1 MDKLYS
7 KSKIKT
13 MCKDIKLD
21 DKQITA
27 AKEWLKLLDEGQLKK
42 EQDNYLKFADIILR
56 RILKYDISKDVDF
69 EKGKKRK
76 FIEFIFKNSNRE
88 IFCIEV
94 KGTTTENLYERQHRK
109 KKEHETPIEQL
120 WNYMGSNALLYGICT
135 NYRIFYLIDH
145 DYGYYTPHKFDFKTI
160 EEDEEKLKEFVAVFS
175 NLLDE
180 EIMKKNKKY
189 QSMEQQELTNEFYS
203 IYHDTRIMMI
213 KEFEQKCNIIRKDA
227 IRTAQLILNRL
238 IFIFFVEDKQLIG
251 ESNLFSKNIRGVIEN
266 GITPE
271 SKNIWN
277 YINDILFYKFNHG
290 SSNNPKINEFNGGLF
305 KDKINSHIYFSDQI
319 DNDFFE
325 SIIKTQKSEN
335 WEFDP
340 KLGNTIIDH
349 KPSQIIKNLLKMAS
363 YDFDS
368 QISVNILGHVFEQSI
383 TDLEVLKEG
392 EISKTKLDG
401 VYYTPDHITD
411 YICKK
416 AIISHLSKSGY
427 VTSPFHLVAEY
438 YDDLEILEQKFHNIK
453 ILDPACGSGAFLI
466 KSVDVLILIW
476 REIENIKI
484 LKKTGETEQQNI
496 TEYGEKDHIK
506 EIIKNNI
513 YGADINEESVEITK
527 LSIFLK
533 TASKGKKL
541 PDLDNN
547 IKVGNSIIPDISKN
561 NFIWEKEF
569 PNIFDDQ
576 NDEIGFDVVVG
587 NPPYF
592 NLREND
598 ALNNSPDYNILKNG
612 VVNVAALFLKK
623 GIDLLNDGFLGF
635 IIPKSFLTVE
645 SWKPIRDFIF
655 KHSLIEVN
663 DVGKQWDKVGLEQTI
678 IFVSKNGKSDLTNV
692 LTDFSHIDYIPQ
704 KVFEQRGIILT
715 GLKLKGL
722 ELIQKIEKKSILIK
736 DIAKTPR
743 GVSVQSSIYLS
754 ESIAN
759 SVQVLGGTNIERY
772 FIKNGSKRKPNRYLQ
787 SDHTKLKTKK
797 IIFDMER
804 IIYQNVASSVPKI
817 VAMFENNGRPTDD
830 TVNNLIL
837 NDDKYSY
844 FDVLAIL
851 NSKLITFYLRY
862 AIINNSTLTIHLDQ
876 SYVGQI
882 PFKDPKGR
890 FNELVK
896 KILEYKYEI
905 NHKNSMFFSRL
916 KEQFPNIKISKKIEM
931 YHNLEFS
938 ELLIQLKKDK
948 HTIPLKDRQEWQEYF
963 EGIIPEV
970 ITLHDKTN
978 TALSNI
984 DDMVFDIYN
993 ITGDEKKFMLKS
1005 IEV

>member
-1 MDKLYS
+1 MNILYS
-7 KSKIKT
+7 KNKIKT
-13 MCKDIKLD
+13 MCNDIKLD
-21 DKQITA
+21 SDQITA
-27 AKEWLKLLDEGQLKK
+27 SKEWLKLLNDGQLKK
-42 EQDNYLKFADIILR
+42 EKENYIKFADIILR
-56 RILKYDISKDVDF
+56 RVLKYDISNDVIF
-69 EKGKKRK
+69 EKNINRK
-76 FIEFIFKNSNRE
+76 FNEFIFKNSTRN

-94 KGTTTENLYERQHRK
+94 KGTAVENLYERQHRA

-120 WNYMGSNALLYGICT
+120 WNYMGINALPYGICT
-135 NYRIFYLIDH
+135 NYKIFYLIDH
-145 DYGYYTPHKFDFKTI
+145 DHGYYTPHKFDFKTI
-160 EEDEEKLKEFVAVFS
+160 EDNEEKLKEFVAVFS

-180 EIMKKNKKY
+180 EIMKKNKKH
-189 QSMEQQELTNEFYS
+189 QLMEQRELTSEFYT
-203 IYHDTRIMMI
+203 IYHYTRLMMV
-213 KEFEQKCNIIRKDA
+213 KEFEQKCDIVRKDA

-238 IFIFFVEDKQLIG
+238 IFIFFVEDKGLIG

-290 SSNNPKINEFNGGLF
+290 SLDNPKINEFNGGLF
-305 KDKINSHIYFSDQI
+305 KNKIDSHIYFLDKTDDS
-319 DNDFFE
+319 FFQNIE
-325 SIIKTQKSEN
+325 KIPKSES

-340 KLGNTIIDH
+340 KLGDTVINH
-349 KPSQIIKNLLKMAS
+349 KPSRIIKNLLKMAS

-368 QISVNILGHVFEQSI
+368 QISINILGHIFEQSI
-383 TDLEVLKEG
+383 TDLELLENS
-392 EISKTKLDG
+392 ISQTKLDG
-401 VYYTPDHITD
+401 VYYTPEHITD

-416 AIISHLSKSGY
+416 AIISYLSKSGC

-438 YDDLEILEQKFHNIK
+438 SNDLELLEQKFHNIK

-466 KSVDVLILIW
+466 KSIDILILIW

-484 LKKTGETEQQNI
+484 RKKTGETEQQNI

-513 YGADINEESVEITK
+513 YGVDINEESVEITK

-541 PDLDNN
+541 PDLDKN

-561 NFIWEKEF
+561 NFTWEKEF
-569 PNIFDDQ
+569 PDIFGNQ
-576 NDEIGFDVVVG
+576 NDKLGFDVVVG

-592 NLREND
+592 NLRKND
-598 ALNNSPDYNILKNG
+598 VLNNSPDCAMLKNG
-612 VVNVAALFLKK
+612 VINVAALFLKK

-663 DVGKQWDKVGLEQTI
+663 DVGKQWDNVGLEQTI
-678 IFVSKNGKSDLTNV
+678 IFVSKNGKGDQTNI
-692 LTDFSHIDYIPQ
+692 LTDFSHIDHIPQ
-704 KVFEQRGIILT
+704 KIFEQRGIILT
-715 GLKLKGL
+715 GLKLEGL
-722 ELIQKIEKKSILIK
+722 ELIQKIERNSVLMK
-736 DIAKTPR
+736 DIAQMPR
-743 GVSVQSSIYLS
+743 GVSLSSSMYLS
-754 ESIAN
+754 KSIFN
-759 SVQVLGGTNIERY
+759 SVQVLGGINIERY
-772 FIKNGSKRKPNRYLQ
+772 FIKNGGERKPNRYLQ
-787 SDHTKLKTKK
+787 IDHTKLKTKK
-797 IIFDMER
+797 TIFGTER
-804 IIYQNVASSVPKI
+804 IIYQNVASSIPKI

-851 NSKLITFYLRY
+851 NSKLVTFYLRY

-882 PFKDPKGR
+882 PFKDPKGK
-890 FNELVK
+890 FDELVK
-896 KILEYKYEI
+896 KILEFKHEI
-905 NHKNSMFFSRL
+905 NHKNVMFFNRL
-916 KEQFPNIKISKKIEM
+916 KEQFPNIIISKKIEM
-931 YHNLEFS
+931 YHKLQFS
-938 ELLIQLKKDK
+938 ELVAHLKKNK
-948 HTIPLKDRQEWQEYF
+948 HNISLKDRQEWQEYF
-963 EGIIPEV
+963 EGITLEV
-970 ITLHDKTN
+970 IMLHDKIN
-978 TALSNI
+978 MMLSSI
-984 DDMVFDIYN
+984 DDMIFDIYN
-993 ITGDEKKFMLKS
+993 ITDDEKKFMLKS
-1005 IEV
+1005 IEI